1 MRSKAI
7 KALVI
12 SGMVSVIG
20 LIVWPGC
27 ATPPL
32 PSKRQSIM
40 GRKKADF
47 AFAKPA
53 RVDRAE
59 VMRRLGAPDAYFE
72 ELSLVCYRV
81 NDVTRRNLFLCLFVV
96 PIAVNKQPGWQEV
109 ALIKFD
115 EQGAVRYSG
124 IEMVFT
130 GKTTMPFSIT
140 YPRTYHA
147 RLKNVATNWVAA
159 QERKDKKIAA
169 ARAPRKF

>member
-59 VMRRLGAPDAYFE
+59 VMRRLGPPDAYFQE
-72 ELSLVCYRV
+72 QSLVCYRV

-96 PIAVNKQPGWQEV
+96 PIKVNKQPGWQEV

-124 IEMVFT
+124 IETFFHGRVYP
-130 GKTTMPFSIT
+130 TTPSL
-140 YPRTYHA
+140 YPRNDEL
-147 RLKNVATNWVAA
+147 RLKNVATNWLAA
-159 QERKDKKIAA
+159 QERKDKKSGAA
-169 ARAPRKF
+169 GAQQK